1 MGKIIIR
8 PKQPEKIQQD
18 GHSPVRRNEK
28 KKENEEKKSVVHC
41 LLSFHFLEG
50 HGNFNVDTI
59 PKFITPKVVSKDNCP
74 FFVTNTFD
82 PVCNVKNNFN

>member
-1 MGKIIIR
+1 MYNCSFF
-8 PKQPEKIQQD
+8 P
-18 GHSPVRRNEK
+18 SFNYSVRRNEK